1 MRIQALSTMRNEAG
15 NIIDFV
21 RTIEHFRKV
30 LEIDLSAIVV
40 DNGST
45 DDTQAVI
52 RQLSHL
58 PYLKFLRNPENS
70 SYADGIELAL
80 AHCNSEYVLFI
91 PGDMQFH
98 LDDISLVLKHFLLKY
113 RQDDKKQFAIFTSRS
128 MRSDGHYSRIRGI
141 VWKKICCKYLK
152 ISQKLDPA
160 SQLRIVPNRIID
172 KLEARNFIWDIECL
186 LKTLDKVDDYDVV
199 DVTFHKRIQGRSS
212 LDKRPWVP
220 IIQALTALYAL
231 KKSLVR

>member
-1 MRIQALSTMRNEAG
+1 MKIQAISTMRNEAS
-15 NIIDFV
+15 NIVDFV
-21 RTIEHFRKV
+21 RTIEHLRRE
-30 LEIDLSAIVV
+30 LGIELSATVV

-45 DDTQAVI
+45 DDSQTVI

-80 AHCNSEYVLFI
+80 ANCNSEYVLFI

-98 LDDISLVLKHFLLKY
+98 LDDISLVLRHFLLKY
-113 RQDDKKQFAIFTSRS
+113 GENGKKPFAIFTSRS
-128 MRSDGHYSRIRGI
+128 IRNDGHYSRIRGI
-141 VWKKICCKYLK
+141 IWKKFCCNHLK
-152 ISQKLDPA
+152 ISQNLDPA
-160 SQLRIVPNRIID
+160 SQLRIIPNRIID

-186 LKTLDKVDDYDVV
+186 LKTLDKVHSYDVV
-199 DVTFHKRIQGRSS
+199 DVSFHKRIRGRSS

-220 IIQALTALYAL
+220 VIQALTALYAL
-231 KKSLVR
+231 KKA